1 MIGEK
6 LKEIREQTGL
16 NKKDFASHI
25 GIKYTTYNN
34 YETGDREPSSDFLI
48 MISQKLQD
56 AINAQIVAEMW
67 SANLYL
73 SMSYFFAAKGYEG
86 FASWMKAQAHEES
99 DHADVL
105 AQYVMKRGGQAKV
118 GAVDAVPQEWASPLD
133 VFEHVYK
140 HECHVSEL
148 IDKLVDVASAE
159 KDKASQDFLWGF
171 VREQVEEEATVQGIL
186 DKIKLGGDV
195 ALYHLD
201 IQLGAR
207 K

>member
-1 MIGEK
+1 
-6 LKEIREQTGL
+6 
-16 NKKDFASHI
+16 
-25 GIKYTTYNN
+25 
-34 YETGDREPSSDFLI
+34 

-171 VREQVEEEATVQGIL
+171 VREQVEEEATVQGIW

>member
-1 MIGEK
+1 
-6 LKEIREQTGL
+6 
-16 NKKDFASHI
+16 
-25 GIKYTTYNN
+25 
-34 YETGDREPSSDFLI
+34 

-118 GAVDAVPQEWASPLD
+118 GGCGCCSSGMG
-133 VFEHVYK
+133 F
-140 HECHVSEL
+140 
-148 IDKLVDVASAE
+148 SA
-159 KDKASQDFLWGF
+159 GC
-171 VREQVEEEATVQGIL
+171 VRAC
-186 DKIKLGGDV
+186 
-195 ALYHLD
+195 
-201 IQLGAR
+201 IQA
-207 K
+207 

>member
-1 MIGEK
+1 
-6 LKEIREQTGL
+6 
-16 NKKDFASHI
+16 
-25 GIKYTTYNN
+25 
-34 YETGDREPSSDFLI
+34 

-118 GAVDAVPQEWASPLD
+118 GLWML
-133 VFEHVYK
+133 
-140 HECHVSEL
+140 
-148 IDKLVDVASAE
+148 
-159 KDKASQDFLWGF
+159 FLRNGLLRWMCSSMYTSMNAMF
-171 VREQVEEEATVQGIL
+171 PN
-186 DKIKLGGDV
+186 
-195 ALYHLD
+195 
-201 IQLGAR
+201 
-207 K
+207 